1 MDNLVRYSLKAEP
14 GATEL
19 PRAEVY
25 RDLVRRN
32 LFGVCHNAFP
42 VGREV
47 LGEDGFEGLFSDFLQ
62 AGGPVTSLYRDIPGE
77 LVDWALDAEL
87 EIADLLHYEWLELVA
102 SRHPADPSLMPLDP
116 GGVVWVNPT
125 LQVGVYQRHV
135 HTISAA
141 SPAPP
146 RLSHLTA
153 YLVWR
158 RPDEEVCFQRVGL
171 TVARAVALAY
181 EEPRPVADLAALL
194 QGEAGGD
201 LAHLTDSLTEALQ
214 GLATRDGVR
223 L

>member
-1 MDNLVRYSLKAEP
+1 MDDLVRYSLEAEP
-14 GATEL
+14 EATDL
-19 PRAEVY
+19 PRADVY

-32 LFGVCHNAFP
+32 LLSVCHNAFP
-42 VGREV
+42 SGREV

-77 LVDWALDAEL
+77 LVDWALDADL

-102 SRHPADPSLMPLDP
+102 ARHPADLSRLPLDP

-125 LQVGVYQRHV
+125 LQVGIYQRHV
-135 HTISAA
+135 HTISAT

-158 RPDEEVCFQRVGL
+158 RPDEEICFQRVGL
-171 TVARAVALAY
+171 TVARALALAY
-181 EEPRPVADLAALL
+181 EAPRSVGDLATLL
-194 QGEAGGD
+194 QGEGED
-201 LAHLTDSLTEALQ
+201 EQAHLADSLTETLQ
-214 GLATRDGVR
+214 GLATRDAVR